1 MTDEEIVQ
9 CFLARQECAIAAT
22 SQKYGRYCTCIAA
35 HIIGNGEDA
44 EECVNDMYLAA
55 WDNIPPQHPRLL
67 KSFVGKITRNL
78 ALNRYKRGNTAKR
91 GGSQMTLVLE
101 ELAECV
107 SGAENLEDKV
117 VTRQLQADLNQ
128 FLSELSP
135 QKRKLFVGRYWYL
148 DSLATIANKAGI
160 TENNAAVIL
169 SRLRKELKQYLNE
182 RGYTL

>member
-1 MTDEEIVQ
+1 
-9 CFLARQECAIAAT
+9 
-22 SQKYGRYCTCIAA
+22 
-35 HIIGNGEDA
+35 
-44 EECVNDMYLAA
+44 
-55 WDNIPPQHPRLL
+55 
-67 KSFVGKITRNL
+67 
-78 ALNRYKRGNTAKR
+78 
-91 GGSQMTLVLE
+91 MTLVLE

-182 RGYTL
+182 RDVYKRQQQW